1 MSGKSRTAKVAPWET
16 LTRVLEWYASVN
28 GGNFAPKTASFQARR
43 ELRALL
49 AVVRVAKRERIAV
62 LEVARYGRTCHQ
74 GEIDGDWIGRM
85 LEDSDERM
93 ACALLR
99 LERSRGGRKP

>member
-1 MSGKSRTAKVAPWET
+1 MARARVAPWET
-16 LTRVLEWYASVN
+16 LTRVLEWYATAN

-43 ELRALL
+43 ELRAMTNALK
-49 AVVRVAKRERIAV
+49 VATRERRAV

-99 LERSRGGRKP
+99 LERLSRGGKRA

>member
-1 MSGKSRTAKVAPWET
+1 VAPN
-16 LTRVLEWYASVN
+16 LTALVREIVEDNRSDIVADY
-28 GGNFAPKTASFQARR
+28 PTAAA
-43 ELRALL
+43 ELRAMTNAL
-49 AVVRVAKRERIAV
+49 RVAARERRAV

-85 LEDSDERM
+85 LEDSDERL

-99 LERSRGGRKP
+99 LERLSRGGRKA